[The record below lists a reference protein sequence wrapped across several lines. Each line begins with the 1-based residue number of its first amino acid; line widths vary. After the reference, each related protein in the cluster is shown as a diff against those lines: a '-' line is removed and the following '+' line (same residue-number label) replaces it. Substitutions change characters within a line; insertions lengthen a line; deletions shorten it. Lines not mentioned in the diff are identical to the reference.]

1 LICDKGKMRTPA
13 HHRRSDKFRSPAM
26 HVLDRRKAMSI
37 TPLFRLA
44 FRPFFLGACLL
55 AALAVP
61 LWLLALGGMT
71 GSWQPAGGWL
81 AWHRHELLFGFGLAI
96 IAGFLLTAVQTWTGR
111 PGLSGAPLGV
121 LAALWLAA
129 RVGWL
134 LDVPLPLLAVLEL
147 SFPLAV
153 AGVMGW
159 TLWQVRQT
167 RNYPIVLVLVLL
179 AVADGLSLYDQGLQR
194 QAVLTGL
201 WLVAAMMGLIGGRVI
216 PFFTQRGLGRVAAV
230 KPWPWLDH
238 LLLGGSILVGLLYAG
253 GVALL
258 PRAWIGVLF
267 ALLGVGHLLRLARWY
282 ARGLWRVP
290 LLWSLHLAYAW
301 LALACL
307 GMALWHFGAPL
318 NPSLA
323 VHALTIGAM
332 AGLILAMIARVSL
345 GHTGRPLQP
354 PSGMTL
360 AFALLNLAC
369 VCRVL
374 LVLVWPVAALWLAAL
389 CWSVGLGLYLW
400 RYGPMLWQARVD
412 GHPG

>member
-1 LICDKGKMRTPA
+1 
-13 HHRRSDKFRSPAM
+13 M

-111 PGLSGAPLGV
+111 PGLSGAPLGA
-121 LAALWLAA
+121 LATLWLAA

-134 LDVPLPLLAVLEL
+134 LNVPLPLLAVLEL

-179 AVADGLSLYDQGLQR
+179 AVADGLALYDQGLQR

-238 LLLGGSILVGLLYAG
+238 LLLGGSVLVALLYAG

-267 ALLGVGHLLRLARWY
+267 ALLGVGHLLRLARWHD
-282 ARGLWRVP
+282 RGLWRVP

-307 GMALWHFGAPL
+307 GMALWHCGAPL

-389 CWSVGLGLYLW
+389 CWSSGLGLYLW

>member
-1 LICDKGKMRTPA
+1 MQ
-13 HHRRSDKFRSPAM
+13 
-26 HVLDRRKAMSI
+26 VLDRRKALSI

-71 GSWQPAGGWL
+71 GNWQPAGGWL
-81 AWHRHELLFGFGLAI
+81 VWHRHELLFGFGVAI

-111 PGLSGAPLGV
+111 PGLRGAPLAA
-121 LAALWLAA
+121 LAGLWLAA
-129 RVGWL
+129 RLGWL
-134 LDVPLPLLAVLEL
+134 LDIPWPLLALLEL

-159 TLWQVRQT
+159 TLWQVRQR

-179 AVADGLSLYDQGLQR
+179 AVADGLSLYDLGLQR

-216 PFFTQRGLGRVAAV
+216 PFFTQRGLGRVEAV

-238 LLLGGSILVGLLYAG
+238 LLLGGSILVALFYASGL
-253 GVALL
+253 ALS
-258 PRAWIGVLF
+258 PRLWLGVLF
-267 ALLGVGHLLRLARWY
+267 AALGVGHLLRLVRWH
-282 ARGLWRVP
+282 ARGLWQVP

-323 VHALTIGAM
+323 VHALTVGAM
-332 AGLILAMIARVSL
+332 GGLILAMIARVSL
-345 GHTGRPLQP
+345 GHTGRSLQP
-354 PSGMTL
+354 PGGMSL

-374 LVLVWPVAALWLAAL
+374 LVLVWPVAALWLAGA
-389 CWSVGLGLYLW
+389 CWCVGLGLYLW
-400 RYGPMLWQARVD
+400 CYGPMLWQARVD